1 MPRES
6 EDVKWVVL
14 TTAPNEWTAHIWQ
27 GILNEA
33 DITIVIRGGD
43 VNPFLGSSP
52 FPVRLLVREHQKDEA
67 LDVLQDQLGPAE
79 D

>member
-1 MPRES
+1 M
-6 EDVKWVVL
+6 KWVVL
-14 TTAPNEWTAHIWQ
+14 VTAPNEWTAHIWQ
-27 GILNEA
+27 GILNESG
-33 DITIVIRGGD
+33 IPIVIRGGD

-67 LDVLQDQLGPAE
+67 LAILEDQLGETE

>member
-1 MPRES
+1 M
-6 EDVKWVVL
+6 KWVIL

-33 DITIVIRGGD
+33 GITAVIRGGD

-52 FPVRLLVREHQKDEA
+52 FPVRLLVQERQKEEA
-67 LDVLQDQLGPAE
+67 MEILRDQLGSS
-79 D
+79 DV

>member
-1 MPRES
+1 MN
-6 EDVKWVVL
+6 WVVL
-14 TTAPNEWTAHIWQ
+14 TTAPNEWSAHIWQ

-33 DITIVIRGGD
+33 DIPIVIRGGD

-67 LDVLQDQLGPAE
+67 LEILQEQLGADE
-79 D
+79 A

>member
-1 MPRES
+1 M
-6 EDVKWVVL
+6 KWVVL

-33 DITIVIRGGD
+33 DIPIVLRGGD

-52 FPVRLLVREHQKDEA
+52 FPVRLLVREHQKEEA
-67 LDVLQDQLGPAE
+67 LEILEDQLGE
-79 D
+79 TCD

>member
-1 MPRES
+1 M
-6 EDVKWVVL
+6 KWVVL

-33 DITIVIRGGD
+33 GITVVIRGGD

-52 FPVRLLVREHQKDEA
+52 FPVRLLVQETRKDEA
-67 LDVLQDQLGPAE
+67 MEILQDQLGSS
-79 D
+79 DV